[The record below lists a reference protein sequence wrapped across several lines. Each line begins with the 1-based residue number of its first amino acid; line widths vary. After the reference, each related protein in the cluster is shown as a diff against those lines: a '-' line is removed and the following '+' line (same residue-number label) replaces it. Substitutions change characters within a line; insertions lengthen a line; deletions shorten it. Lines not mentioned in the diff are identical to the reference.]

1 MSQHSW
7 YRQAYEGSVGRAD
20 DAVQG
25 FIRDKVLGLPK
36 EGRPPEDSFM
46 GGIRDSLGRNV
57 FTARPG
63 AENVNPAYYAK
74 VEDGGDRAALIANRA
89 AQAGVATGV
98 TAIGVGTVRMA
109 GEALFGGPA
118 DQPEPNQLGM

>member
-1 MSQHSW
+1 MSKHSW
-7 YRQAYEGSVGRAD
+7 HRQAYENTIGTAD

-36 EGRPPEDSFM
+36 EGMLGDDAFM
-46 GGIRDSLGRNV
+46 GGARNILGEAV
-57 FTARPG
+57 FHARPG
-63 AENVNPAYYAK
+63 AEGVNSNYQSNAN
-74 VEDGGDRAALIANRA
+74 DFGGHAGLFGARA
-89 AQAGVATGV
+89 AQAGAAVGTA
-98 TAIGVGTVRMA
+98 AIGVGTVRMA

>member
-1 MSQHSW
+1 MSKHSW
-7 YRQAYEGSVGRAD
+7 HRQAYENTIGTAD

-36 EGRPPEDSFM
+36 EGRPTEDSFM
-46 GGIRDSLGRNV
+46 GGTRDWLGRNV
-57 FTARPG
+57 FTARPD
-63 AENVNPAYYAK
+63 AEGVNPAYYAK
-74 VEDGGDRAALIANRA
+74 VENGGDRAALIANRS
-89 AQAGVATGV
+89 AQAGAVVGTA
-98 TAIGVGTVRMA
+98 AIGVSTVRMA

>member
-7 YRQAYEGSVGRAD
+7 HRQAYENTVGKAD

-36 EGRPPEDSFM
+36 EGKPSEDSFM
-46 GGIRDSLGRNV
+46 GGSRHWLGRNV

-63 AENVNPAYYAK
+63 AEDVNSKYYAK
-74 VEDGGDRAALIANRA
+74 IEDAGDRAALIANRA
-89 AQAGVATGV
+89 AQAGVATGA
-98 TAIGVGTVRMA
+98 TAIGIGTVRMA